1 MSFIKPRLIYV
12 TVWNRPAME
21 SVAMFPATSELG
33 QPRPWRELAHSDH
46 IAAAKWGPSPLLL
59 SSCFAPQCPTAVSQM
74 RSPSSPSM
82 PGFCR

>member
-33 QPRPWRELAHSDH
+33 QPRPWRD
-46 IAAAKWGPSPLLL
+46 PSQANL
-59 SSCFAPQCPTAVSQM
+59 
-74 RSPSSPSM
+74 
-82 PGFCR
+82 